1 MLVRLVNT
9 SISAGWLILA
19 IMALRVLCRRLPRS
33 IVCASWALVAVR
45 LLCPFSI
52 RSPLSVLPSGQTI
65 PVSALNAVSAAR
77 SVTLDVVVNPF
88 YPDPVQTPTG
98 FPARSIQAL
107 NTYGTYVWLAGLGI
121 LAVYGLF
128 SYLRLRRAVRVSLRL
143 QDNAYLCDWVR
154 SPFILGLARPRI
166 YLPSAMDPDYVPYV
180 LAHERAHL
188 KRHDHWWKALGFAL
202 TAVYWFDPLVWAA
215 YALLGRDIELAC
227 DERAVRDMDGS
238 EKKRYSEIL
247 LACGTAGPGAL
258 VSPLTFGEVG
268 VKARIKAV
276 LRYKKPARWA
286 AGLGAALGLVLAVCF
301 LTDPQADYT
310 DVAAVPSPTPI
321 VHRMGVGDIAVPGGY
336 GDPET
341 GSAAGDGRGY
351 TVQDEFPS
359 ARTGSLPSLIYC
371 NGQLYGA
378 VDPYSFGLVWG
389 DMRSSP
395 VLGRIESVVS
405 RDRLPEREWQTND
418 SRLAGLEV
426 QGGRDCLYVALA
438 DHEIFYEPYD
448 PGLEDRIAAMLS
460 DEESFAAGLAAQQ
473 TADGAT
479 EALTYEEY
487 AARFGFDL
495 VSPAAGIPDGFKNSG
510 YVFVR
515 TEFVHTDP
523 GGSDQVTSVCQLLYD
538 FDRQAALTLYQ
549 YPNATVWEY
558 PRFYYTDTDELGR
571 PLRDLG
577 WFTHQAVYAGFMG
590 TTQVHLS
597 LRSAQDLGQVYCRD
611 LLAAVAGVESDVLGG
626 Y

>member
-9 SISAGWLILA
+9 AISAGWLILA
-19 IMALRVLCRRLPRS
+19 IMVLRVLGRRLLGRQT
-33 IVCASWALVAVR
+33 ICALWALAAAR
-45 LLCPFSI
+45 LLFPFSI
-52 RSPLSVLPSGQTI
+52 PSPFSLLPSGQTI
-65 PVSALNAVSAAR
+65 PMDALNAEP
-77 SVTLDVVVNPF
+77 SVQDLALDIVVNPT
-88 YPDPVQTPTG
+88 YSSPVQTPTG
-98 FPARSIQAL
+98 FPASSIRAFAAA
-107 NTYGTYVWLAGLGI
+107 GIWVWLAGLVLLAAYGI
-121 LAVYGLF
+121 I
-128 SYLRLRRAVRVSLRL
+128 SYLRLRQAVRVSVRL

-154 SPFILGLARPRI
+154 SPFILGLVRPRI
-166 YLPSAMDPDYVPYV
+166 YLPSAMDPDDVPYV

-188 KRHDHWWKALGFAL
+188 QRHDHWWKALGYAL

-215 YALLGRDIELAC
+215 YALLGRDMELAC
-227 DERAVRDMDGS
+227 DERAIRDMDGAG
-238 EKKRYSEIL
+238 KKRYSEIL
-247 LACGTAGPGAL
+247 LACGAAGPGAF

-276 LRYKKPARWA
+276 LRYKRPVRWA
-286 AGLGAALGLVLAVCF
+286 GEAALAAGLVLAACF
-301 LTDPQADYT
+301 FTDPLANPAAD
-310 DVAAVPSPTPI
+310 ANQPKPVPT
-321 VHRMGVGDIAVPGGY
+321 VHRMGADEIAVPGGY
-336 GDPET
+336 AAPEAT
-341 GSAAGDGRGY
+341 ERAY
-351 TVQDEFPS
+351 TVQDEYPS

-371 NGQLYGA
+371 NGGLYGA
-378 VDPYSFGLVWG
+378 VDPYYLGSIFGH
-389 DMRSSP
+389 MRVSP

-405 RDRLPEREWQTND
+405 RDQIPEREWQTND

-426 QGGRDCLYVALA
+426 QGGTDFLYVKLP

-448 PGLEDRIAAMLS
+448 PGRADRIAAMLA

-487 AARFGFDL
+487 EARFGFDL

-515 TEFVHTDP
+515 TDP

-538 FDRQAALTLYQ
+538 FDRQAALTMYQ
-549 YPNATVWEY
+549 YPDDAVWEY

-577 WFTHQAVYAGFMG
+577 WFSYQASYMGFMG
-590 TTQVHLS
+590 TTQVDLS
-597 LRSAQDLGQVYCRD
+597 LRSARDLGEVYCRD
-611 LLAAVAGVESDVLGG
+611 LLAAAAGVESDVLGG

>member
-9 SISAGWLILA
+9 AISAGWLILA
-19 IMALRVLCRRLPRS
+19 IMVLRILGRRLLSRRA
-33 IVCASWALVAVR
+33 ICALWALAAAR

-52 RSPLSVLPSGQTI
+52 PRPVSVLPSGQTI
-65 PVSALNAVSAAR
+65 PVSALSAEPAR
-77 SVTLDVVVNPF
+77 SVALDVVVNPA
-88 YPDPVQTPTG
+88 YPALVQAPTG
-98 FPARSIQAL
+98 FSASSIRAL
-107 NTYGTYVWLAGLGI
+107 DTGGTYIWLAGLAG

-128 SYLRLRRAVRVSLRL
+128 SYLRLRRAVRVSVRL

-154 SPFILGLARPRI
+154 SPFILGLVRPRI
-166 YLPSAMDPDYVPYV
+166 YLPSAMDPDDVPYV

-188 KRHDHWWKALGFAL
+188 QRHDHWWKALGFAL

-215 YALLGRDIELAC
+215 YALLGRDMELAC
-227 DERAVRDMDGS
+227 DERAVRDMDGA

-247 LACGTAGPGAL
+247 LACGTAGAGAF

-286 AGLGAALGLVLAVCF
+286 AGLGAAVGLVLALGF
-301 LTDPQADYT
+301 LTDPPANSAAEADQ
-310 DVAAVPSPTPI
+310 PTPAPT
-321 VHRMGVGDIAVPGGY
+321 VHRMGADEIAVPGGY
-336 GDPET
+336 GASE
-341 GSAAGDGRGY
+341 GDY

-359 ARTGSLPSLIYC
+359 ARTGTLPSLIYC

-389 DMRSSP
+389 DMRAAP

-405 RDRLPEREWQTND
+405 RDRLPEREWQSND

-426 QGGRDCLYVALA
+426 RGGPECLYVALA

-448 PGLEDRIAAMLS
+448 PGLEDRIAAMLA
-460 DEESFAAGLAAQQ
+460 DEDGFAAGLAAEMA
-473 TADGAT
+473 ADRAT

-487 AARFGFDL
+487 EARFGYDL
-495 VSPAAGIPDGFKNSG
+495 VSPAAGIPAGFQNSG

-515 TEFVHTDP
+515 TDP

-538 FDRQAALTLYQ
+538 FDRQAALALYQ